1 MYSSNVQKSP
11 ASTVDIPTSA
21 GYPAFRTTSKKG
33 NGSQPCAGPT
43 CQGPRT
49 WSLLV
54 EVSPHLVQELAGVAT
69 TEATWPC
76 RRWLHRTHDLSH
88 GVTASTQRPSS
99 FILRHPRNLHDGP
112 GSKPQ
117 MINHPKP
124 SHGSSGPCG
133 TDCQALHHV
142 QLASIGPGQLAHITS
157 HRITHGQRLQ
167 SNRIASHC
175 IASHRCNVL
184 HLQAQSSGIGK
195 TIAVHPV
202 ASLEACGSM

>member
-21 GYPAFRTTSKKG
+21 RVSCISYHIKEGQWITALRR
-33 NGSQPCAGPT
+33 AHL
-43 CQGPRT
+43 PRT
-49 WSLLV
+49 KDLKPFGGSF
-54 EVSPHLVQELAGVAT
+54 SSSGAGTCWVPTRDISVATVAT

-124 SHGSSGPCG
+124 SHGSSGPAEQ
-133 TDCQALHHV
+133 TV
-142 QLASIGPGQLAHITS
+142 
-157 HRITHGQRLQ
+157 R
-167 SNRIASHC
+167 HC
-175 IASHRCNVL
+175 I
-184 HLQAQSSGIGK
+184 
-195 TIAVHPV
+195 TF
-202 ASLEACGSM
+202 SLRR